1 MTTQTKTQ
9 QLKEIEFQTK
19 MLNNLK
25 KWIRNLIII
34 SSIGIVLASWG
45 LAVQSK
51 MPFTIL
57 GVVGI
62 IITVVSVILCVV
74 IGLGMKRGKEN
85 VDKIIQLV
93 KAQV

>member
-1 MTTQTKTQ
+1 MTPQTKTQ

-34 SSIGIVLASWG
+34 SSIGIVLAYWG

>member
-34 SSIGIVLASWG
+34 SSIGIVLAYWG

-62 IITVVSVILCVV
+62 IITVVSVILCAV

>member
-34 SSIGIVLASWG
+34 SSIGIVLAYWG

-85 VDKIIQLV
+85 VDQIIQLV

>member
-1 MTTQTKTQ
+1 MTTQTRAQ
-9 QLKEIEFQTK
+9 QLKEIEFQTQ

-25 KWIRNLIII
+25 KWIRNLIIL
-34 SSIGIVLASWG
+34 SSIGIILAYWG
-45 LAVQSK
+45 LGVQSK

>member
-34 SSIGIVLASWG
+34 SSIGIVLAYWG
-45 LAVQSK
+45 LEVQSK
-51 MPFTIL
+51 IPFTIL

-85 VDKIIQLV
+85 VDKIIQLI
-93 KAQV
+93 KA

>member
-34 SSIGIVLASWG
+34 SSIGIVLAYWG
-45 LAVQSK
+45 LAVHSK

>member
-34 SSIGIVLASWG
+34 SSIGIVLAYWG

-62 IITVVSVILCVV
+62 IITVVGVILCVV

>member
-34 SSIGIVLASWG
+34 SSIGIVLAYWG

-62 IITVVSVILCVV
+62 IITVVSVILCFV

>member
-34 SSIGIVLASWG
+34 SSIGIVLAYWG

-62 IITVVSVILCVV
+62 TITVVSVILCVV

>member
-34 SSIGIVLASWG
+34 SSIGIVLAYWG

-62 IITVVSVILCVV
+62 IITVISVVLCVV

-85 VDKIIQLV
+85 VDKILQLV

>member
-34 SSIGIVLASWG
+34 SSIGIVLAYWG

-85 VDKIIQLV
+85 VDKIIQV
-93 KAQV
+93 IKA

>member
-34 SSIGIVLASWG
+34 SSIGIVLAYWG

>member
-34 SSIGIVLASWG
+34 SSIGIVLAYWG
-45 LAVQSK
+45 LAVQSR

>member
-9 QLKEIEFQTK
+9 QLKEIEFQTT

-34 SSIGIVLASWG
+34 SSIGIVLAYWG

>member
-34 SSIGIVLASWG
+34 SSIGIVLAYWG

-51 MPFTIL
+51 MPFSIL

>member
-1 MTTQTKTQ
+1 MKTQTKTQ

-34 SSIGIVLASWG
+34 SSIGIVLAYWG

>member
-34 SSIGIVLASWG
+34 SSIGIVLACWG

-93 KAQV
+93 KA

>member
-34 SSIGIVLASWG
+34 SSIGIVLAYWG
-45 LAVQSK
+45 FAVQSK

>member
-34 SSIGIVLASWG
+34 SSIGIGLAYWG

>member
-34 SSIGIVLASWG
+34 SSMGIVLAYWG

>member
-1 MTTQTKTQ
+1 MTAQTKTQ

-34 SSIGIVLASWG
+34 SSIGIVLAYWG

>member
-34 SSIGIVLASWG
+34 SSIGIVLAYWG

-85 VDKIIQLV
+85 VDKILQLV

>member
-1 MTTQTKTQ
+1 MDSQSYYY
-9 QLKEIEFQTK
+9 IFDW
-19 MLNNLK
+19 N
-25 KWIRNLIII
+25 
-34 SSIGIVLASWG
+34 SACV

>member
-25 KWIRNLIII
+25 KWIRNFIII
-34 SSIGIVLASWG
+34 SSIGIVLAYWG

>member
-34 SSIGIVLASWG
+34 SSIGIVLAYWG

-85 VDKIIQLV
+85 VDNIIQLV